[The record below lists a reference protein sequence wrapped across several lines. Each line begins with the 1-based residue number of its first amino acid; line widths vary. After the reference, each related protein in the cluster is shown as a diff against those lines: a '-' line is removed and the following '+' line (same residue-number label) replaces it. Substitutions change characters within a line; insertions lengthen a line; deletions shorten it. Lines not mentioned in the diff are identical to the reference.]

1 MTLIII
7 FMRQPIADIYDF
19 DASTTELLMKAL
31 LVYAIALTPK
41 MLAYMTICGILR
53 AGGDTLF
60 CMYMDV
66 AFNMGLQ
73 VPLAFFV
80 VLVLHLPLHWAIPLV
95 TVADF
100 LKVFFCYQRYYSKKW
115 LNVITDM
122 GEID

>member
-1 MTLIII
+1 
-7 FMRQPIADIYDF
+7 
-19 DASTTELLMKAL
+19 
-31 LVYAIALTPK
+31 

-73 VPLAFFV
+73 VPLAFFG
-80 VLVLHLPLHWAIPLV
+80 VLVLDLPLHWAIALV

-122 GEID
+122 EEID